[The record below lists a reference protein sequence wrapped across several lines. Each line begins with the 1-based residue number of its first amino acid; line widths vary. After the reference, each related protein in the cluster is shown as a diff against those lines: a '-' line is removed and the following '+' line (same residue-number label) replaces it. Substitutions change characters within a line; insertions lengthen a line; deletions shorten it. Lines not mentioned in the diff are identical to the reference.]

1 MVTNIEYCS
10 KHIKSF
16 HAFGTT
22 AKEKKNELLEL
33 CVGDEKKKGPHR
45 DCKTTGGFFRA
56 MRKRLDNVLCRD
68 STLLLLVIEFV

>member
-45 DCKTTGGFFRA
+45 DCNEKKDLIMSYIRI
-56 MRKRLDNVLCRD
+56 VLCY
-68 STLLLLVIEFV
+68 F

>member
-1 MVTNIEYCS
+1 MVKNIEYCS

-56 MRKRLDNVLCRD
+56 
-68 STLLLLVIEFV
+68 

>member
-16 HAFGTT
+16 HAFETT

-33 CVGDEKKKGPHR
+33 CVGDEKKKGP
-45 DCKTTGGFFRA
+45 
-56 MRKRLDNVLCRD
+56 
-68 STLLLLVIEFV
+68 IETAKPLEASLEQ